1 LTLMCCP
8 TGRLLE
14 KIMGIWDEIINSN
27 NQNHTGP
34 NEEGVS
40 SCSEFGAICPHCGA
54 AHLEY
59 DGKLNLVCLAC
70 GYEAVA
76 GFT

>member
-1 LTLMCCP
+1 MYCQ

-14 KIMGIWDEIINSN
+14 KTMGIWDEIINSN
-27 NQNHTGP
+27 TQKHTGQN
-34 NEEGVS
+34 NEEGTS
-40 SCSEFGAICPHCGA
+40 NCSEFGATCPNGRA

-59 DGKLNLVCLAC
+59 NGKLNLVCLAC
-70 GYEAVA
+70 SYEAVA

>member
-1 LTLMCCP
+1 MYCQ

-14 KIMGIWDEIINSN
+14 KTMGIWDEIINSN
-27 NQNHTGP
+27 TQKHAGQNN
-34 NEEGVS
+34 NEGTS
-40 SCSEFGAICPHCGA
+40 NCSEFGATCPHCGV

-59 DGKLNLVCLAC
+59 NGKLNLVCPAC
-70 GYEAVA
+70 SYEAVA